1 MMTEENVA
9 SEELVWRVLHNTTL
23 TEELRDSE
31 IEALARIIT
40 VREYKAGETIV
51 KQGDGNFGDELR
63 DTLLILGSGEVEA
76 TATTGGE
83 QMTLHLLKPGDLA
96 GIIGFVG
103 GNVAQVSASVIAKT
117 ASKVLLLDRMRF
129 EALLNSQPAIVYYVM
144 RGIVRHVH
152 GIVRRMNMQSVEMS
166 NYLYRN
172 QGRY

>member
-1 MMTEENVA
+1 MTTD
-9 SEELVWRVLHNTTL
+9 ELILQTLHNSTL
-23 TEELRDSE
+23 AEELRDAE

-40 VREYKAGETIV
+40 VREYKAGEVIV
-51 KQGDGNFGDELR
+51 KQGDNSHESELR

-83 QMTLHLLKPGDLA
+83 KATLHLLKQGDLA

-103 GNVAQVSASVIAKT
+103 GNVAQVSANVVAKT
-117 ASKVLLLDRMRF
+117 DSRLLLLDRARF

-166 NYLYRN
+166 NYLYRI

>member
-1 MMTEENVA
+1 MTA
-9 SEELVWRVLHNTTL
+9 DDLIMQTLHNSTL
-23 TEELRDSE
+23 AEELRDAE

-40 VREYKAGETIV
+40 VREYKAGEIIV
-51 KQGDGNFGDELR
+51 QQGDNSQSELR

-83 QMTLHLLKPGDLA
+83 KATLHLLKQGDLA

-103 GNVAQVSASVIAKT
+103 GNVAQVSANVVAKT
-117 ASKVLLLDRMRF
+117 DSKLLLLDRARF

-166 NYLYRN
+166 NYFYRV

>member
-1 MMTEENVA
+1 MTTDD
-9 SEELVWRVLHNTTL
+9 LILQTLHNSTL
-23 TEELRDSE
+23 TEELRDAE

-40 VREYKAGETIV
+40 VREYKAGEAILSP
-51 KQGDGNFGDELR
+51 GDTELK
-63 DTLLILGSGEVEA
+63 DTLLILGSGDVEA

-83 QMTLHLLKPGDLA
+83 QMTLHLLQPGELA

-103 GNVAQVSASVIAKT
+103 GNVAQVSAAVVAKT
-117 ASKVLLLDRMRF
+117 DSKVLLLDRVRF

-166 NYLYRN
+166 NYLYRSH
-172 QGRY
+172 GRY